1 MCSCSLNLSSSE
13 HAMSKSPMNLVDTAM
28 SASCGQGRNQSM
40 VHPLMSPG
48 KLRARVAKVSP
59 TGEKHR
65 QVCRLSR
72 TRARNIAYRLSQV
85 SIMSGLSFFATGR
98 MSLTIMSS
106 SSLGNRPA
114 TSPVIRIWLMNSR
127 NDSSFTSASVKM
139 KHTFCPL
146 SPATLYRLLR
156 SSKSAAWL
164 YCLLMV
170 IWNVNAPEM
179 YAARRVK
186 DCFPEPPT
194 PTSNALPRS
203 MARSRAMRIMCFNAS
218 SKSTRSSF
226 RDLDVSLNTFIF
238 ASATV
243 LMDANDTVLS

>member
-1 MCSCSLNLSSSE
+1 M
-13 HAMSKSPMNLVDTAM
+13 AKSPMNLVETAM
-28 SASCGQGRNQSM
+28 SASCGHGRNQSM

-48 KLRARVAKVSP
+48 KFRARVAKVSP

-72 TRARNIAYRLSQV
+72 TRLRNIAYRLSQV
-85 SIMSGLSFFATGR
+85 SIMSGFSFFATGR
-98 MSLTIMSS
+98 MSLTSMSS
-106 SSLGNRPA
+106 SSLGNKPA

-146 SPATLYRLLR
+146 RPATLYRLLR

-164 YCLLMV
+164 YCLMMV

-194 PTSNALPRS
+194 PTSNAQPRS
-203 MARSRAMRIMCFNAS
+203 MASRRAMRIMCFSAS

-226 RDLDVSLNTFIF
+226 KDLDVSLNIAWRFI
-238 ASATV
+238 ATSV
-243 LMDANDTVLS
+243 KDSSETALS